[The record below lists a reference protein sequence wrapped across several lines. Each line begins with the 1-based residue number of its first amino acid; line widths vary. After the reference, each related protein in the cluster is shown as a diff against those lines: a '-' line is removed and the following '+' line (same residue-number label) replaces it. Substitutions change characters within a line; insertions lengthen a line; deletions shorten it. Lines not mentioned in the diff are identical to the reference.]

1 MLRPKHRTAFAADL
15 SLAALIVI
23 GWLIFPV
30 RTVMAAGVPDTGTP
44 PSQVE
49 LQLEVWVNGYTT
61 NLIAP
66 FVELPGGS
74 LAVSRD
80 ALDDL
85 ELVMPVNGTATAKVR
100 LDTIPGVT
108 YRLDRATQ
116 IVHLTVPQGMRKA
129 KVYDATR
136 AGTAIEAGR
145 ADYSSLLNY
154 SLFASGTQG
163 LSARSVTGAYGGF
176 NGVNASLD
184 GRFIAPFGTF
194 SQTALVGTIPSY
206 YNSLDPLSVS
216 STDVRRFDSTFTYVD
231 PNSFMTYKAGDT
243 INGGLAWTRP
253 VRMGGIQ
260 VQRNFNARPDIVTQ
274 ALPSFSGSAAAPS
287 AVDVFVNG
295 VKTYSQQVAAGPFQ
309 LSNVPT
315 IGGGEARVV
324 VRDASGKEVET
335 KLPFINAPSLL
346 RPGLFEASAEA
357 GVARYNFGIASNDY
371 GESPIASVSLRTG
384 ITDWVTGEAHAEGGL
399 GLANGGA
406 GTVVNVANRAVV
418 SAAVTGSLQD
428 GKTGV
433 QLFGSIVTNVGPV
446 RVHAQTQRAFGD
458 YTDLA
463 IASLRLRPTTADEE
477 ARAAAAGVAL
487 DLSAYYRPAIAR
499 DQITVSLPI
508 SFDRSNISATWIR
521 TEPDR
526 GAISQIVSLSYSRPF
541 IAKSSL
547 FATAFANV
555 DEIKNVGVYA
565 GVTMPLGDVSL
576 SASVNSQSAG
586 VTASVDAAK
595 PLGGE
600 PGDWGYR
607 VRDSEGYQ
615 ANRAAAISYRAEKA
629 RLEATIQQDERS
641 VHETAEVSG
650 SIVAMK
656 GGVYM
661 ANRIEDGFAVVSAGA
676 PGVRVLAENRFAGET
691 DADGMLLVPNLRSN
705 QKNNISIDP
714 TNLSVSAEVEN
725 PNQQV
730 VPAYKSGV
738 SVDFKVRREGSS
750 AIVILKKPNGTYVD
764 VGSNGRLS
772 SGGESFLVGYDGQAF
787 VKNLQPQNTVVVMI
801 DKSECRAS
809 FGFQPKLDSQVVIG
823 PVVCE

>member
-15 SLAALIVI
+15 SLAALNFI
-23 GWLIFPV
+23 GWLVFPFCS
-30 RTVMAAGVPDTGTP
+30 VMAAGVPETGTP
-44 PSQVE
+44 PPKDE

-85 ELVMPVNGTATAKVR
+85 ELAVPGNGAANAKVR

-116 IVHLTVPQGMRKA
+116 TLHLTVPKGMRKA
-129 KVYDATR
+129 KLYDATR
-136 AGTAIEAGR
+136 VGAPIEAGR
-145 ADYSSLLNY
+145 ADYSTLLNY

-163 LSARSVTGAYGGF
+163 IAPRVVTGGFGGF
-176 NGVNASLD
+176 NGVNAMLD

-194 SQTALVGTIPSY
+194 NQTVLAGTIPNY
-206 YNSLDPLSVS
+206 YNSLKPTSVS
-216 STDVRRFDSTFTYVD
+216 EADVRRFDSTFTHVD
-231 PNSFMTYKAGDT
+231 PSTFLTYKIGDT
-243 INGGLAWTRP
+243 VNGGLAWTNP

-260 VQRNFNARPDIVTQ
+260 IQRNFQARPDIVTQ

-287 AVDVFVNG
+287 SVDVFVNG

-335 KLPFINAPSLL
+335 KLPFFTAPTLL
-346 RPGLFEASAEA
+346 RPGLYEASAEA
-357 GVARYNFGIASNDY
+357 GVARYNYGITSSDY
-371 GESPIASVSLRTG
+371 GESLIGSASLRAG
-384 ITDWVTGEAHAEGGL
+384 ITDWLTGEAHTEGGL

-406 GTVVNVANRAVV
+406 GVVANVANRAVV
-418 SAAVTGSLQD
+418 AAAVTGSLQD
-428 GKTGV
+428 GKAGV
-433 QLFGSIVTNVGPV
+433 QLFGSIDTQVGPV
-446 RVHAQTQRAFGD
+446 RVHAQTQRALGD
-458 YTDLA
+458 YTDIA
-463 IASLRLRPTTADEE
+463 IASSRLRPTTADEE
-477 ARAAAAGVAL
+477 ARAAATGVAL
-487 DLSAYYRPAIAR
+487 DLNAYYRPAVAR

-508 SFDRSNISATWIR
+508 EFDRSNISATWVR

-526 GAISQIVSLSYSRPF
+526 GAISQIVSLSYARPF
-541 IAKSSL
+541 IAKASL
-547 FATAFANV
+547 FVNAFANV
-555 DEIKNVGVYA
+555 DEIKNAGIYA
-565 GVTMPLGDVSL
+565 GVSMPLGDASV

-595 PLGGE
+595 PLGVE

-607 VRDSEGYQ
+607 VRDSEGHQ
-615 ANRAAAISYRAEKA
+615 ANRAASVSYRSEKA
-629 RLEATIQQDERS
+629 RLEATVQQDEQS
-641 VHETAEVSG
+641 VRETAEVSG

-656 GGVYM
+656 GAVYM

-705 QKNNISIDP
+705 QKNNIAIDP
-714 TNLSVSAEVEN
+714 TNLSISAEVDN
-725 PNQQV
+725 PYQQV

-738 SVDFKVRREGSS
+738 AVDFKVRLEGSS
-750 AIVILKKPNGTYVD
+750 AIVILKKANGSYVD
-764 VGSNGRLS
+764 VGSNGRLA
-772 SGGESFLVGYDGQAF
+772 SGGEPFLVGYDGQTF
-787 VKNLQPQNTVVVMI
+787 VKGLQAQNTIIVMI

-809 FGFQPKLDSQVVIG
+809 FGFTPKADTQVVIG